1 MKVFFAIAIMFS
13 AAFLAAPG
21 WAQAPSENGGRSRDG
36 NVNSTEYDEGE
47 AQKAVRHFEQ
57 GDAAY
62 QVGDYTTALSLFLRA
77 HKNFPEATFLYNAA
91 RSAQR
96 LGRWEQARSLAL
108 RAEEQ
113 KVFPLSDGLSRAN
126 TRLLEEVEAEIE
138 KEEIRAQEAASS
150 GLDWRGWTGLGAA
163 TAGTASIIIG
173 LAVYGQQAQEHNET
187 AGAAQFRPDY
197 DAAVADMKQAQST
210 GWAFVGTGAVL
221 AAAGL
226 GLFLWDV
233 LDAPDETRPTDVS
246 IGLRSDGGDVS
257 LRWSW

>member
-1 MKVFFAIAIMFS
+1 MLFAVSVVLIFAP
-13 AAFLAAPG
+13 FLATPV
-21 WAQAPSENGGRSRDG
+21 WAQNQYEEGAQTQVGTSDSSD
-36 NVNSTEYDEGE
+36 YDEGE
-47 AQKAVRHFEQ
+47 AQKAVRYFEQ
-57 GDAAY
+57 GDTAY
-62 QVGDYTTALSLFLRA
+62 QSGDYTTALSLFLRA
-77 HKNFPEATFLYNAA
+77 HKKFPEAAFLYNAA

-108 RAEEQ
+108 RAKEQ
-113 KVFPLSDGLSRAN
+113 KIFPLSDGLSRAT

-138 KEEIRAQEAASS
+138 KEELRAQEAASR